1 MLFAAVLLLSFALL
15 VWWTIFL
22 VVASDELGQAARHL
36 AAGDSAGAA
45 RALGAADVDALHEVA
60 ARRRLMFASEGAFFA
75 LVMAGLGWLYVAS
88 MRREAAARSAQDR
101 FLAGATH
108 ELKTPLATIGLLLE
122 SLREDRI
129 PPAKRSQYLDTGL
142 QEAERLGRGLDNVLI
157 AAGLRTAP
165 RALSRQPGDLV
176 ADVHRAVAAVRGR
189 ALTSDVAIDIVAPE
203 QLLVDRDE
211 TAMQLV
217 LRNLLDNAIKYS
229 PPGSRVRVELAADA
243 GHATATVQDHG
254 HGMDADAVARAFEP
268 FWRGKDT
275 ATGGT
280 GLGLHLVSELV
291 RAHGGSVTAHSDGPG
306 RGSRFALRLPRGGSA

>member
-1 MLFAAVLLLSFALL
+1 MLFAAILLLSFALL
-15 VWWTIFL
+15 AWWTVFL
-22 VVASDELGQAARHL
+22 MVASGELGTAGRCL
-36 AAGDSAGAA
+36 AAGDAAGAA

-75 LVMAGLGWLYVAS
+75 VVMAGLGWLYVAS

-108 ELKTPLATIGLLLE
+108 ELKTPLATIVLLLE
-122 SLREDRI
+122 SLRDERV
-129 PPAKRSQYLDTGL
+129 PPGKRGQYLDTGL
-142 QEAERLGRGLDNVLI
+142 QEAERLGRGLDNVLV
-157 AAGLRTAP
+157 AAGLRTAQ
-165 RALSRQPGDLV
+165 RALRRQPGDLV

-189 ALTSDVAIDIVAPE
+189 ALTSEVTIDVVAPE
-203 QLLVDRDE
+203 RLDIERDE

-229 PPGSRVRVELAADA
+229 PPGARVQVELDASPAHATVRVADR
-243 GHATATVQDHG
+243 GC
-254 HGMDADAVARAFEP
+254 GMDAEAAARAFEP

-306 RGSRFALRLPRGGSA
+306 QGSTFDLRLPRGGLA